1 MENKMNVIQRKKT
14 VPSGSKEL
22 FLAGGC
28 FWGTQ
33 EYLGNIEGVME
44 TDVGYANGH
53 VPNPTYEAVCHHE
66 TGYAEAVRVAYDPA
80 KLSLSF
86 LLKLYFESIDPVA
99 VNRQGGDCGEQYRT
113 GIYYTDD
120 ADLPAIQ
127 TAVSGL
133 EKQIG
138 MTTSIEV
145 KPLEN
150 YYLAEEFHQDFLK
163 KNPSGYCHIPKALFE
178 KAKNARE

>member
-1 MENKMNVIQRKKT
+1 MENKMKVIQRKRS
-14 VPSGSKEL
+14 VPPDSKEL

-33 EYLGNIEGVME
+33 EYIVNIFGVLE
-44 TDVGYANGH
+44 TDVGYANGY
-53 VPNPTYEAVCHHE
+53 VPNPTYEAVCNHE
-66 TGYAEAVRVAYDPA
+66 TGFVEAVRVAYDPA

-113 GIYYTDD
+113 GIYYTDET
-120 ADLPAIQ
+120 DLPVIQ
-127 TAVSGL
+127 AAVSLL

-138 MTTSIEV
+138 VPTAVEV

-150 YYLAEEFHQDFLK
+150 YYLAEEFHQGFLK
-163 KNPSGYCHIPKALFE
+163 KNPGGYCHIPKALFE
-178 KAKNARE
+178 KVKDARE